1 METCIHQCKIS
12 SFADDTR
19 ISKKISTVDNFS
31 VLPEDLKHIIRWSE
45 ENNMK
50 LHENKFELLCC
61 RTPAAKNLSE
71 ALPFMGD
78 VTNYKTPNG
87 IILDKSP
94 IVRDL
99 GVNLSEDL
107 SWSPHINI
115 MTENARQVA
124 SWVLGV
130 SKDRSKTLMLQ
141 LNKSLIKCRVEY
153 CCPLWNPSKTA
164 DIQAIESIQRHFT
177 RRIHGL
183 KTDNYWD
190 RLKELKLTSLQR
202 RREKF

>member
-1 METCIHQCKIS
+1 MLQDS
-12 SFADDTR
+12 S
-19 ISKKISTVDNFS
+19 
-31 VLPEDLKHIIRWSE
+31 
-45 ENNMK
+45 
-50 LHENKFELLCC
+50 C
-61 RTPAAKNLSE
+61 KNLSE

-87 IILDKSP
+87 IILDKST

-130 SKDRSKTLMLQ
+130 FKDRSKLKTLMLQ
-141 LNKSLIKCRVEY
+141 LYQSLIRC
-153 CCPLWNPSKTA
+153 
-164 DIQAIESIQRHFT
+164 
-177 RRIHGL
+177 
-183 KTDNYWD
+183 
-190 RLKELKLTSLQR
+190 
-202 RREKF
+202 